1 VIESETGC
9 PPFGRRTIFL
19 LVAAMVVTAGIRLPL
34 LSVPFERDEGEY
46 AYIAW
51 RMGHNELPYRDWV
64 DQKPPLVFWV
74 YRAAL
79 ALPLDPVRAAHF
91 TVLLWAAAS
100 SGALFVLARRF
111 TNEFWG
117 FVAALLFAFL
127 SCDPLAEGTAANT
140 EIFMLLPLILSQIA
154 FFRSVETSSKSMSIL
169 CGALIGIAVGFKQV
183 AAVNWLFV
191 IALIPIFA
199 KPTDRWKKTVRF
211 AVWSFVGILAI
222 AGPISLYFWAQHG
235 LSELMDNVFTHNLE
249 YVGAMTWSDRLD
261 FGRGTL
267 ARLAPSEV
275 LVWIFCAVGL
285 IVLTAAYKTTRFT
298 FLLGWLIT
306 SGVGV
311 SASGYFFPHYFQQL
325 LPAIALVAV
334 FGARWLCEV
343 QIFGRSSFAR
353 LALGVVLV
361 AFPLKTLWPF
371 WFSFTPA
378 DAVRRIYP
386 GNFFAEM
393 PEFSARL
400 AQITSPDQRVF
411 VFGAEPELLFY
422 ARRVS
427 ATRYIFLFPLYGP
440 YRNVRDRQ
448 LAAAQEIQRND
459 PAAAVYVPN
468 DLFFS
473 PQTDQYFTG
482 WTLSYLEHDFVPKT
496 WLIKDSPATA
506 QLVPADTAPAPE
518 RFLAVLLVRKSLGQ

>member
-1 VIESETGC
+1 
-9 PPFGRRTIFL
+9 
-19 LVAAMVVTAGIRLPL
+19 
-34 LSVPFERDEGEY
+34 
-46 AYIAW
+46 
-51 RMGHNELPYRDWV
+51 
-64 DQKPPLVFWV
+64 
-74 YRAAL
+74 
-79 ALPLDPVRAAHF
+79 
-91 TVLLWAAAS
+91 
-100 SGALFVLARRF
+100 
-111 TNEFWG
+111 
-117 FVAALLFAFL
+117 
-127 SCDPLAEGTAANT
+127 
-140 EIFMLLPLILSQIA
+140 
-154 FFRSVETSSKSMSIL
+154 
-169 CGALIGIAVGFKQV
+169 
-183 AAVNWLFV
+183 
-191 IALIPIFA
+191 
-199 KPTDRWKKTVRF
+199 
-211 AVWSFVGILAI
+211 
-222 AGPISLYFWAQHG
+222 
-235 LSELMDNVFTHNLE
+235 
-249 YVGAMTWSDRLD
+249 
-261 FGRGTL
+261 L
-267 ARLAPSEV
+267 ARLAQSEV

-285 IVLTAAYKTTRFT
+285 IVLAPAYKAMRFT

-325 LPAIALVAV
+325 LPALALVAV
-334 FGARWLCEV
+334 FGGRWLSEV

-353 LALGVVLV
+353 LALGAVLV

-371 WFSFTPA
+371 WFNFTPA
-378 DAVRRIYP
+378 DAMRRIYP

-468 DLFFS
+468 GLFFS
-473 PQTDQYFTG
+473 PQTDQYFTE

-506 QLVPADTAPAPE
+506 QLVSADTAAAPE